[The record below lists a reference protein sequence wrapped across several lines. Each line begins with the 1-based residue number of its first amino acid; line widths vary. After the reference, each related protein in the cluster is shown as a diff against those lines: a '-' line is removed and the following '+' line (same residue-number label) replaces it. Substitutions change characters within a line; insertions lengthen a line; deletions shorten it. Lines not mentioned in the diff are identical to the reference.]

1 MEVDGAPKKKE
12 KQLPAEPNTSPDC
25 PCAHNDWDNVRVKK
39 GFITLRCRQCQ
50 AQWKTEMGSVKK
62 CFKFFQGMCRRGAA
76 CPLPHI
82 HRYKQSLEKR
92 QTIFGENLDE
102 DPPSVPATPDKR
114 RRHKKSPSPATSHAS
129 SPRNATMASTV
140 QAHFPAALPS
150 PATSHASSPRNA
162 TMAST
167 VQAHFP
173 ATNHLAPHHG
183 YMGGVP
189 VLHVQSPDHSQM
201 SLGGLH
207 PLALADAQ
215 LHNAPAPE
223 EMRRESGASIWSA
236 SSMMWSEPGLTCDGS
251 LASSPPMS
259 PSNRRHKLAARSL
272 APIHVPSTHYLQQ
285 QHPQVHEG
293 YMGGVPMPP
302 PQPCS
307 VPSPE
312 THVSIMG
319 CHHIALP
326 DQRVQMAPPT
336 PAATGGGTAQL
347 ESTKSAASINRVLHA
362 VVNEDGTTDVASNAG
377 DEEDAPGLGHVMTER
392 EVDEMNASFGSCGSC
407 AQRYIPTRRAEK
419 QAEADRSLNDL
430 CSYPSNS
437 SGLLTPAH
445 VPLHHPDQ
453 RLTPAATGGR
463 TAQLESTKS
472 AASINRVLH
481 AVVNEDGTTDVASNA
496 GDEED
501 APGLGHVMTERE
513 VDEMNASFDSCA
525 QRYIPTKR
533 AEKQAAADRSLNDL
547 CSYPSNSSGLLTPAH
562 VPLHHPGPG
571 PLPGTGIY
579 SLTPV
584 TQPMAPAG
592 QPPPMMAS
600 PPPQVPLPGPAAPL
614 THLHPTASGAPPSPY
629 YGNAPSPHGHHVS
642 LQHLHSPGN
651 VSPCHMPPQPQ
662 TQVNVSPMA
671 QQPMPVAGPVS
682 PPPRRQGQYQPYAL
696 DATS

>member
-114 RRHKKSPSPATSHAS
+114 RRHKKSPSPAASHAS
-129 SPRNATMASTV
+129 SPRNDTMASTV
-140 QAHFPAALPS
+140 H
-150 PATSHASSPRNA
+150 
-162 TMAST
+162 
-167 VQAHFP
+167 AHFP

-272 APIHVPSTHYLQQ
+272 APIHV
-285 QHPQVHEG
+285 
-293 YMGGVPMPP
+293 
-302 PQPCS
+302 
-307 VPSPE
+307 
-312 THVSIMG
+312 
-319 CHHIALP
+319 
-326 DQRVQMAPPT
+326 
-336 PAATGGGTAQL
+336 
-347 ESTKSAASINRVLHA
+347 
-362 VVNEDGTTDVASNAG
+362 VVNDDGTTDVASNAG

-419 QAEADRSLNDL
+419 QAE
-430 CSYPSNS
+430 
-437 SGLLTPAH
+437 
-445 VPLHHPDQ
+445 
-453 RLTPAATGGR
+453 
-463 TAQLESTKS
+463 
-472 AASINRVLH
+472 
-481 AVVNEDGTTDVASNA
+481 
-496 GDEED
+496 
-501 APGLGHVMTERE
+501 
-513 VDEMNASFDSCA
+513 
-525 QRYIPTKR
+525 
-533 AEKQAAADRSLNDL
+533 ADRSLNDL

>member
-114 RRHKKSPSPATSHAS
+114 RRHKKSPSPAASHAS
-129 SPRNATMASTV
+129 SPRNDTMASTV
-140 QAHFPAALPS
+140 H
-150 PATSHASSPRNA
+150 
-162 TMAST
+162 
-167 VQAHFP
+167 AHFP

-272 APIHVPSTHYLQQ
+272 APIHV
-285 QHPQVHEG
+285 
-293 YMGGVPMPP
+293 
-302 PQPCS
+302 
-307 VPSPE
+307 
-312 THVSIMG
+312 
-319 CHHIALP
+319 
-326 DQRVQMAPPT
+326 
-336 PAATGGGTAQL
+336 
-347 ESTKSAASINRVLHA
+347 
-362 VVNEDGTTDVASNAG
+362 VVNDDGTTDVASNAG

-682 PPPRRQGQYQPYAL
+682 PSMQPTAPPGRQGQYQPYAL